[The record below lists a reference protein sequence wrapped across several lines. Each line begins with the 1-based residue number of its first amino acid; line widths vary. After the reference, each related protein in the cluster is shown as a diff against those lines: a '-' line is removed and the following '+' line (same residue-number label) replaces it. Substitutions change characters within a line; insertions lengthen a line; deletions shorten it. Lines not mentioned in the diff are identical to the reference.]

1 MRKKVHQKRLHQLY
15 ILNVFFNYAIRT
27 YDILYLSLNMP
38 IYRCDRCTNNG
49 MQQYRVGGGVIL
61 HVLHPIIEFDGH
73 SSYQVL
79 VHDIDHVSYFQD
91 ESGRSKKR

>member
-1 MRKKVHQKRLHQLY
+1 MTDAPTMECSSTGL
-15 ILNVFFNYAIRT
+15 
-27 YDILYLSLNMP
+27 
-38 IYRCDRCTNNG
+38 
-49 MQQYRVGGGVIL
+49 GGGVIL

-91 ESGRSKKR
+91 ESGTTYTGRPKIR